1 MIAAIMWM
9 LFIIHMA
16 LIGMKAKDMRFEM
29 FLDYPSPY
37 AYLASTQLAKFGVEV
52 DFRPIHV
59 LEVMKRVNNQPSP
72 LCPPKARYSGI
83 DARRWANLYGVPF
96 EPHGQLLNAIKTGQF
111 DRTLLTRAG
120 IAAQELGVSAQVNTQ
135 LFSALWATAPDLMTE
150 DGRAAF
156 LIANSLPSDLWRLA
170 ADQRIIH
177 RLAASIE
184 EAAERGVFG
193 VPTFFV
199 DDEMFFGND
208 RLNFVEARLKGTDV
222 SGVAA

>member
-1 MIAAIMWM
+1 
-9 LFIIHMA
+9 
-16 LIGMKAKDMRFEM
+16 
-29 FLDYPSPY
+29 
-37 AYLASTQLAKFGVEV
+37 
-52 DFRPIHV
+52 
-59 LEVMKRVNNQPSP
+59 
-72 LCPPKARYSGI
+72 
-83 DARRWANLYGVPF
+83 
-96 EPHGQLLNAIKTGQF
+96 
-111 DRTLLTRAG
+111 
-120 IAAQELGVSAQVNTQ
+120 
-135 LFSALWATAPDLMTE
+135 MTE

-170 ADQRIIH
+170 ADQRIID